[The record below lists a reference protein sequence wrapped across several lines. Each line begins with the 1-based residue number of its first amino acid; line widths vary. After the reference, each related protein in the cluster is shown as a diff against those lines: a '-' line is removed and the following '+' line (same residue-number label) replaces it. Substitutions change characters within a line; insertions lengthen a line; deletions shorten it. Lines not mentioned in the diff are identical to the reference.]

1 MIELPDSP
9 GPNGASPSLMDY
21 GIDLVPPTGAKELRV
36 DRAGSRFA
44 IDVSFPPMP
53 PHDSRIFVSRLLA
66 AKSEGVRI
74 EYPLLDVVQGSP
86 GNPVVDGAG
95 QAGTSLNVRGFAPH
109 YRFKEGYWLSIEDE
123 NGQHYLHNCRANGA
137 ADAAG
142 IASLS
147 VTPALRHP
155 FLDGAK
161 VHLGKPMIEG
171 RPVGS
176 EWSWQIPLNGLIALS
191 VQIRETA

>member
-1 MIELPDSP
+1 MIELPDLP
-9 GPNGASPSLMDY
+9 APNGAKPSLVDF
-21 GIDLVPPTGAKELRV
+21 GIDLVPPTGARELRV
-36 DRAGSRFA
+36 DRAGSRFGME
-44 IDVSFPPMP
+44 VSFPPMTA
-53 PHDSRIFVSRLLA
+53 DKARIFVSRLLA

-95 QAGTSLNVRGFAPH
+95 QAGTTLNVRGMAPH

-137 ADAAG
+137 ADG
-142 IASLS
+142 VGVASLS
-147 VTPALRHP
+147 ITPALRHP

-161 VHLGKPMIEG
+161 VHLSKPMIEG

-176 EWSWQIPLNGLIALS
+176 EWSWQIPVNRLIALS
-191 VQIRETA
+191 VTIKETA

>member
-1 MIELPDSP
+1 MIELPERP
-9 GPNGASPSLMDY
+9 GPNGASPTHIDF
-21 GIDLVPPTGAKELRV
+21 GIDLVPPTGGRELRV
-36 DRAGSRFA
+36 DRPGNRFS
-44 IDVSFPPMP
+44 IDVSYPPMP
-53 PHDSRIFVSRLLA
+53 PEVARIFVSRLLA

-95 QAGTSLNVRGFAPH
+95 QAGTTLNVRGMAPH
-109 YRFKEGYWLSIEDE
+109 YRFKEGYGLSIEDE

-137 ADAAG
+137 GDGAG
-142 IASLS
+142 VASLS
-147 VTPALRHP
+147 ITPALRHP

-176 EWSWQIPLNGLIALS
+176 EWSWQIPVNRLIALS
-191 VQIRETA
+191 VTIKETA